1 MDTGVIV
8 AVVLCIIGAVVYI
21 IYKYFGNSYIK
32 TDNPDKIDKELNKI
46 LNTKKNTAYTTDD
59 AADNTANDII
69 NHINQGHAL
78 IANRALMKYEE
89 YLSLYMN
96 RNCVNTIAHSKPVIA
111 ALLFSAFDLTFSEH
125 PARKEATSKVFSY
138 LEDSFTQNELQIFDS
153 SFIVFADLICGKY
166 SARGDWCL
174 LKDPVEGWYMN
185 CFVACGDMLQYP
197 QYITNYENEPFP
209 FSVSSE
215 PNLSF
220 IEEFISLETLFLNYI
235 QSLRGLLSLRI

>member
-1 MDTGVIV
+1 MNTGEII
-8 AVVLCIIGAVVYI
+8 ALVVCIICAVAYI

-32 TDNPDKIDKELNKI
+32 TDNPDKMDKELKKI

-59 AADNTANDII
+59 GADNTANDII

-78 IANRALMKYEE
+78 IANRAFMKYEE
-89 YLSLYMN
+89 YLSLFMN
-96 RNCVNTIAHSKPVIA
+96 RNCINTISHSKPVIA
-111 ALLFSAFDLTFSEH
+111 ALLFSALDLNFAEH
-125 PARKEATSKVFSY
+125 PARKEATSNVFSFV
-138 LEDSFTQNELQIFDS
+138 EDSFTQDEIQIFDLCC
-153 SFIVFADLICGKY
+153 IVFVDLIRGEY

-174 LKDPVEGWYMN
+174 LKDSVEGWYMN

>member
-1 MDTGVIV
+1 MNAGEII
-8 AVVLCIIGAVVYI
+8 ALVVCIICAIAYI
-21 IYKYFGNSYIK
+21 IYKYFGKSYIK
-32 TDNPDKIDKELNKI
+32 TDNPDKMDKELKKI
-46 LNTKKNTAYTTDD
+46 LNTKKNTVYTTDD
-59 AADNTANDII
+59 GADNTANDII

-78 IANRALMKYEE
+78 IANRAFMKYEE
-89 YLSLYMN
+89 YLSLFMN
-96 RNCVNTIAHSKPVIA
+96 RSCINTISHSKPIIA
-111 ALLFSAFDLTFSEH
+111 ALLFSALDLNFSEH
-125 PARKEATSKVFSY
+125 PVRKEATSKVFSY

-174 LKDPVEGWYMN
+174 LKDPVEGWCMN
-185 CFVACGDMLQYP
+185 CFVACGDMLLYP
-197 QYITNYENEPFP
+197 QYITNYENEPCP

-215 PNLSF
+215 PNLLF